1 MVICCVGKDLDHRFK
16 VDEVLSIH
24 HLQLFIK
31 LKDLAFKT
39 IQLNLFIHDFRPGWN
54 LRASGLWETSQ
65 EIVHEIIVTLG
76 WRIFS
81 CLVRQCVLTKESH
94 DLLSIGS
101 TKTFSSTEF
110 VRDFIIACSI
120 IARQFSKD
128 TITEVDIDYL
138 VIFSGWEQGISR
150 VVGGSCRN
158 FTWLLLLRSTTW
170 SLSLNFTNF
179 VPFSFSVAP
188 HVGKCD
194 SIFLEYLHKS
204 VGLSLDSS
212 FDLSFEVRNF

>member
-1 MVICCVGKDLDHRFK
+1 M
-16 VDEVLSIH
+16 SIH

-31 LKDLAFKT
+31 LKDLAFKA

-54 LRASGLWETSQ
+54 LRTSRLRECSH
-65 EIVHEIIVTLG
+65 EIVHDIIVTLG
-76 WRIFS
+76 RRIIS
-81 CLVRQCVLTKESH
+81 CLVRQGVLTKESN
-94 DLLSIGS
+94 DLLSISS
-101 TKTFSSTEF
+101 TKTFSGTEF

-128 TITEVDIDYL
+128 TIAKVDIDYL
-138 VIFSGWEQGISR
+138 VIFSGREQGVSR

-158 FTWLLLLRSTTW
+158 FTWLLLLRSTTR

-179 VPFSFSVAP
+179 VPLSFGIAP

-194 SIFLEYLHKS
+194 FIFLEYLHKS

-212 FDLSFEVRNF
+212 FDLSLEVRNF

>member
-1 MVICCVGKDLDHRFK
+1 MVICCVCKDLDHRFK

-31 LKDLAFKT
+31 LKDLAFKA

-54 LRASGLWETSQ
+54 LRASRLRQSSH
-65 EIVHEIIVTLG
+65 EIVHDIIITLG
-76 WRIFS
+76 RRIIS
-81 CLVRQCVLTKESH
+81 CLVRQGVLTKESN

-101 TKTFSSTEF
+101 TKTFSGTEF

-128 TITEVDIDYL
+128 TIAKVDIDHL
-138 VIFSGWEQGISR
+138 VIFSGWEQVVSR
-150 VVGGSCRN
+150 VVCGSCRN
-158 FTWLLLLRSTTW
+158 FTWLLRSTTW

-179 VPFSFSVAP
+179 VPLSFGIAP

-212 FDLSFEVRNF
+212 FDLSPEVRNF